1 MAVLPLQRA
10 VRAGVAACL
19 LQLALLVSSM
29 PAAFAAEGSSEPIP
43 ADTQGEES
51 PLGESQPRLP
61 HGNTFQVVEDIEGMD
76 GEASAEWLS
85 MQAHLPLLKLA
96 LPATYMSTLT
106 DVNLPRYAGKVEAQD
121 LGVMDQLIDGVRLL
135 DVRLWRSEK
144 ETDPTSAWFTEVPWR
159 LYEDGE
165 ILKNVANGK
174 SPASFTQTELEALEV
189 HSRTNVV
196 EGLFKPVLQFLRKSP
211 SEVVVVVF
219 SAVNGNTHTQRNM
232 VAKGSE
238 LAESLAHA
246 EEQLKAFLHSGQP
259 YSDNAHE
266 ANSPTT
272 DGASSVVRVG
282 PHSAYHSPWLD
293 SFVKK
298 GVSFK
303 HFAEIT
309 ELIDTHWGPLLP
321 HHTDTFVDADNKDQ
335 SMTDSVADVQSFRVW
350 QRSQGIALLGKPI
363 SELLDAKVRL
373 ILLVDDP
380 LFAWFITTR
389 SRSSVLALV
398 KADHLYDVS
407 YMSESH
413 SAPCASPHT
422 ARTGESS
429 ESRDSSWP
437 ACRSWCALV
446 GSKEC
451 TSWSWKPTGTD
462 QRMSP
467 VRSRREGDLSSI
479 WDERVDEEPGRCELF
494 TRAPVELSFEA
505 ITQGVDCPND
515 DLMTS
520 ELPWDHMVVMGDL
533 LLSVLPVVKISANS
547 RRRNM
552 RGMGTVSFGF
562 DSRVSMLTTGSPS
575 GHEEKYGIS
584 QRLIRVLFAPPTP
597 QVRIE
602 ASQRT
607 AYSSK
612 GDTVRR
618 FNASLADFVL
628 ALLLRYHILE
638 RNHVTSRPVNAI
650 QIAKYRRIRS
660 RLEPFA
666 SASFF
671 QHMTILN
678 PSAAINPHLLAF
690 PEESYGVPFK
700 DSRVTVT
707 THTFPPP
714 HVLEL
719 LVDSFSCVP
728 RGTHWLR

>member
-1 MAVLPLQRA
+1 MQRDA
-10 VRAGVAACL
+10 RNYGQIYLLHCGCL
-19 LQLALLVSSM
+19 
-29 PAAFAAEGSSEPIP
+29 
-43 ADTQGEES
+43 
-51 PLGESQPRLP
+51 
-61 HGNTFQVVEDIEGMD
+61 
-76 GEASAEWLS
+76 SA
-85 MQAHLPLLKLA
+85 
-96 LPATYMSTLT
+96 
-106 DVNLPRYAGKVEAQD
+106 
-121 LGVMDQLIDGVRLL
+121 
-135 DVRLWRSEK
+135 
-144 ETDPTSAWFTEVPWR
+144 EVPWR

-422 ARTGESS
+422 ARTGEPQLRYLGLDSHCRGVRGT
-429 ESRDSSWP
+429 SREERGFGST
-437 ACRSWCALV
+437 RLV
-446 GSKEC
+446 
-451 TSWSWKPTGTD
+451 PY
-462 QRMSP
+462 
-467 VRSRREGDLSSI
+467 
-479 WDERVDEEPGRCELF
+479 
-494 TRAPVELSFEA
+494 
-505 ITQGVDCPND
+505 GV
-515 DLMTS
+515 
-520 ELPWDHMVVMGDL
+520 
-533 LLSVLPVVKISANS
+533 
-547 RRRNM
+547 
-552 RGMGTVSFGF
+552 
-562 DSRVSMLTTGSPS
+562 
-575 GHEEKYGIS
+575 
-584 QRLIRVLFAPPTP
+584 
-597 QVRIE
+597 
-602 ASQRT
+602 ASQENLRKVAT
-607 AYSSK
+607 AA
-612 GDTVRR
+612 G
-618 FNASLADFVL
+618 
-628 ALLLRYHILE
+628 
-638 RNHVTSRPVNAI
+638 
-650 QIAKYRRIRS
+650 Q
-660 RLEPFA
+660 
-666 SASFF
+666 
-671 QHMTILN
+671 
-678 PSAAINPHLLAF
+678 
-690 PEESYGVPFK
+690 
-700 DSRVTVT
+700 
-707 THTFPPP
+707 
-714 HVLEL
+714 
-719 LVDSFSCVP
+719 LVVVGA
-728 RGTHWLR
+728 R

>member
-1 MAVLPLQRA
+1 
-10 VRAGVAACL
+10 
-19 LQLALLVSSM
+19 
-29 PAAFAAEGSSEPIP
+29 
-43 ADTQGEES
+43 
-51 PLGESQPRLP
+51 
-61 HGNTFQVVEDIEGMD
+61 
-76 GEASAEWLS
+76 
-85 MQAHLPLLKLA
+85 
-96 LPATYMSTLT
+96 
-106 DVNLPRYAGKVEAQD
+106 
-121 LGVMDQLIDGVRLL
+121 
-135 DVRLWRSEK
+135 
-144 ETDPTSAWFTEVPWR
+144 
-159 LYEDGE
+159 
-165 ILKNVANGK
+165 
-174 SPASFTQTELEALEV
+174 
-189 HSRTNVV
+189 
-196 EGLFKPVLQFLRKSP
+196 
-211 SEVVVVVF
+211 
-219 SAVNGNTHTQRNM
+219 
-232 VAKGSE
+232 
-238 LAESLAHA
+238 
-246 EEQLKAFLHSGQP
+246 
-259 YSDNAHE
+259 
-266 ANSPTT
+266 
-272 DGASSVVRVG
+272 
-282 PHSAYHSPWLD
+282 
-293 SFVKK
+293 
-298 GVSFK
+298 
-303 HFAEIT
+303 
-309 ELIDTHWGPLLP
+309 
-321 HHTDTFVDADNKDQ
+321 
-335 SMTDSVADVQSFRVW
+335 
-350 QRSQGIALLGKPI
+350 
-363 SELLDAKVRL
+363 
-373 ILLVDDP
+373 
-380 LFAWFITTR
+380 
-389 SRSSVLALV
+389 
-398 KADHLYDVS
+398 
-407 YMSESH
+407 
-413 SAPCASPHT
+413 
-422 ARTGESS
+422 
-429 ESRDSSWP
+429 
-437 ACRSWCALV
+437 
-446 GSKEC
+446 
-451 TSWSWKPTGTD
+451 
-462 QRMSP
+462 MSP

-690 PEESYGVPFK
+690 PV
-700 DSRVTVT
+700 SR
-707 THTFPPP
+707 
-714 HVLEL
+714 L
-719 LVDSFSCVP
+719 LPVCVVAV
-728 RGTHWLR
+728 